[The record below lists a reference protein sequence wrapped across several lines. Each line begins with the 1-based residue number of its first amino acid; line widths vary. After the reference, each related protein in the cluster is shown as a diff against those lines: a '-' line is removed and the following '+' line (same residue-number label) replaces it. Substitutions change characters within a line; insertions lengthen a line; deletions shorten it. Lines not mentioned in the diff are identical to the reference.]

1 VVKSEFQINS
11 GKNTPTIT
19 NFVIKKYNLNS
30 TMFPFQKLLYPGYFP
45 SSYPFWGLLNQA
57 RPSNLAVL
65 NDTIMN
71 DGALDLT
78 LGSITGNRTMAHN
91 NYGTVQYDDQ
101 IFRQVK
107 TSQNLIERTTF
118 NDENSNDDTVR
129 QQSNQPT
136 QIVGRSFEFAGQSN
150 QPAQIVGQSFEFSGQ
165 SIQPVQLAGQSLQ
178 YNQPTQ
184 AQDFTC
190 QGT

>member
-1 VVKSEFQINS
+1 MVKSEFQINS
-11 GKNTPTIT
+11 GKNTSAIT
-19 NFVIKKYNLNS
+19 NFAIKKYNLNS
-30 TMFPFQKLLYPGYFP
+30 TMFPFQRVLYPGCFP

-107 TSQNLIERTTF
+107 TSPNLNERITF
-118 NDENSNDDTVR
+118 NAENSNDDTVR
-129 QQSNQPT
+129 Q
-136 QIVGRSFEFAGQSN
+136 QSN
-150 QPAQIVGQSFEFSGQ
+150 QPAQIVGQSFEFSSQ
-165 SIQPVQLAGQSLQ
+165 SIQPVQHAGQSLQ

-184 AQDFTC
+184 AQDFTS